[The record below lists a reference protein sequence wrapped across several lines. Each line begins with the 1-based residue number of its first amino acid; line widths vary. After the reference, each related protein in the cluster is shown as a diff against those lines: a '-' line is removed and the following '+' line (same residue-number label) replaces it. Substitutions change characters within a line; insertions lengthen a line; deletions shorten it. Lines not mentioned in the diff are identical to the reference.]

1 MKLWT
6 RIPINKGKIL
16 AGGIADQIRR
26 FWSST
31 VGVAAT
37 EFALVSPIFVI
48 LTLGVIDV
56 GTAVFE
62 RFELKTAA
70 RVGAEYALTNLTD
83 VDGITDAVVRATNH
97 ESQSISVTVFTF
109 CECTFE
115 EPFVCTEICDNGE
128 APRKFVTVRVVDFY
142 NPVFLPEPDTPE
154 DEDFTFSKR
163 SPNWKQMS
171 PFAFNRRP

>member
-1 MKLWT
+1 MQSQMRFSANTCKSLVC
-6 RIPINKGKIL
+6 
-16 AGGIADQIRR
+16 GIANKFRQ

-31 VGVAAT
+31 AGVAAT

-48 LTLGVIDV
+48 LTLGIIDV

-115 EPFVCTEICDNGE
+115 ETFVCTETCDNGE
-128 APRKFVTVRVVDFY
+128 TPRKFVTVRVTDFY
-142 NPVFLPEPDTPE
+142 NPVFLPEPGTPE
-154 DEDFTFSKR
+154 EEDFTFFQTLTQLETDVTLR
-163 SPNWKQMS
+163 IQ
-171 PFAFNRRP
+171 

>member
-1 MKLWT
+1 MKSRT
-6 RIPINKGKIL
+6 RIPINKGKISV
-16 AGGIADQIRR
+16 GGIADQIRR

-37 EFALVSPIFVI
+37 EFALVSPIFII

-83 VDGITDAVVRATNH
+83 IDGITDAVVRATNH

-115 EPFVCTEICDNGE
+115 EAFVCTETCNNGE
-128 APRKFVTVRVVDFY
+128 TPRKFITVRVTDFY

-154 DEDFTFSKR
+154 DENFTFFQTLTQLETDVTLR
-163 SPNWKQMS
+163 IQ
-171 PFAFNRRP
+171 

>member
-6 RIPINKGKIL
+6 QISINKDKISV
-16 AGGIADQIRR
+16 GGVTDKIKR

-31 VGVAAT
+31 AGVAAT
-37 EFALVSPIFVI
+37 EFALVSPIFII

-83 VDGITDAVVRATNH
+83 VSGITDAVVRATNH

-115 EPFVCTEICDNGE
+115 ETFVCTETCDSGE
-128 APRKFVTVRVVDFY
+128 TPKKFVTVRVTDFY

-154 DEDFTFSKR
+154 DEDFTFFQTLTQLETDVTLR
-163 SPNWKQMS
+163 IQ
-171 PFAFNRRP
+171 